1 MRMCVAISKVR
12 RMLTLLPHN
21 AKLNLFK
28 NQHSFQRQKVFVLSD
43 LRNKLLRIE
52 TFVWETWERR
62 QQR

>member
-43 LRNKLLRIE
+43 LCNKLLRIE
-52 TFVWETWERR
+52 TFVREYGKHV
-62 QQR
+62 

>member
-28 NQHSFQRQKVFVLSD
+28 TNIHFKDRKFLS
-43 LRNKLLRIE
+43 LEPLHENRARAIC
-52 TFVWETWERR
+52 VISY
-62 QQR
+62 